1 MTIHNI
7 TINSKNWH
15 ISISKNDKKTNGWAP
30 KVNPEGS
37 MGTVCGLRVPVC
49 SLEKTS
55 VDKGRQR
62 NEQKETQTEKTIQN
76 HSS

>member
-1 MTIHNI
+1 MTIYNI

-30 KVNPEGS
+30 KVNPESS
-37 MGTVCGLRVPVC
+37 MGTVCGLSVPVC

-55 VDKGRQR
+55 VHKGRER
-62 NEQKETQTEKTIQN
+62 NEQKETQTDKTIQN